1 MNISPGTLFRE
12 HQAGNIN
19 AGITMQALTSTTD
32 LVAAVSSEL
41 TPTERR
47 IAEAVLAEPT
57 LLAFGTVSDLASRVG
72 TSRPTIVRFA
82 NTLGFKGYT
91 QLQRH
96 VRSDLSHRLA
106 RPSERIRRDDE
117 VTRSARAAI
126 ESAITSVFDALAGE
140 RMAELAEPLI
150 YAENIWILS
159 GETSQAGAHAFH
171 SGLSMVRSGVHT
183 LKEHSYGID
192 LSDAGP
198 RDAAVVFDFF
208 RYRRQVAAATRV
220 LAQAGVAIVAITDS
234 PLSPLVELA
243 DVWCEIEV
251 PAIGPFD
258 SSVPAVTMAEL
269 LVSQVAKD
277 LHEAAKAR
285 IDRIEALWEETR
297 VFL

>member
-1 MNISPGTLFRE
+1 
-12 HQAGNIN
+12 
-19 AGITMQALTSTTD
+19 MQALASTTD
-32 LVAAVSSEL
+32 LVAAVRSEL

-57 LLAFGTVSDLASRVG
+57 LLAFGTVSDLATRMG

-96 VRSDLSHRLA
+96 VRTDLSHRLA
-106 RPSERIRRDDE
+106 RPSERIRHE
-117 VTRSARAAI
+117 NEIVLPARAAI
-126 ESAITSVFDALAGE
+126 DAAITSVFDALDGA
-140 RMAELAEPLI
+140 RTAELAGPI
-150 YAENIWILS
+150 IHAEKVWVLS

-171 SGLSMVRSGVHT
+171 SGLSMVRPGVRS
-183 LKEHSYGID
+183 LEEHSFGTD

-220 LAQAGVAIVAITDS
+220 LADAGVTIVAITDS

-243 DVWCEIEV
+243 DTWCEIEV

-258 SSVPAVTMAEL
+258 SSVPAVAIAEL
-269 LVSQVAKD
+269 LVSQVAKG
-277 LHEAAKAR
+277 LHEEAKDR
-285 IDRIEALWEETR
+285 IDRIEALWEETE

>member
-1 MNISPGTLFRE
+1 MNIMNSP
-12 HQAGNIN
+12 
-19 AGITMQALTSTTD
+19 TSTPD

-47 IAEAVLAEPT
+47 IAQEVLAEPT

-72 TSRPTIVRFA
+72 TSRPSIVRFA
-82 NTLGFKGYT
+82 NKLGFDGYT

-106 RPSERIRRDDE
+106 RPSERIRYDKKAALP
-117 VTRSARAAI
+117 ARAAI
-126 ESAITSVFDALAGE
+126 NNAIASVFDAIEGDRLAV
-140 RMAELAEPLI
+140 LAKPI
-150 YAENIWILS
+150 VRAENVWILS
-159 GETSQAGAHAFH
+159 GETSRAGAHAFH
-171 SGLSMVRSGVHT
+171 SGLSMVRPGVRS
-183 LKEHSYGID
+183 LEEHSLGTD

-208 RYRRQVAAATRV
+208 RYRRQVTAATRV
-220 LAQAGVAIVAITDS
+220 FADSDVAIVAITDS

-243 DVWCEIEV
+243 DTWCEIEV

-258 SSVPAVTMAEL
+258 SSVPAVAIAEL
-269 LVSQVAKD
+269 LVARVAKD
-277 LHEAAKAR
+277 LHEEATAR
-285 IDRIEALWEETR
+285 IDRIEALWEETE